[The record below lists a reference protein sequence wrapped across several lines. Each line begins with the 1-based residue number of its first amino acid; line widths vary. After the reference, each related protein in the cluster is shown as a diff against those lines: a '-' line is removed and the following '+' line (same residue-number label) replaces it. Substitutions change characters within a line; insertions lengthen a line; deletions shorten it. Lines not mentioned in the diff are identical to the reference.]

1 MKSLSSFMA
10 GLLAG
15 AVVGGAVALLYA
27 PQSGKETR
35 DQIKRKFEDLEKELE
50 ALKGKASAK
59 TDKVRE
65 DLASRLADLQR
76 EVENLSKEV

>member
-15 AVVGGAVALLYA
+15 AAVGGALALLYA

-35 DQIKRKFEDLEKELE
+35 EKLKGKFMDLEEELE

-59 TDKVRE
+59 SGKMRE
-65 DLASRLADLQR
+65 DIASRLADLQR